1 MIGKKLYKN
10 NKDDM
15 AQYTETAIWCNTNNA
30 HIEDKGTYY
39 EVCENVIPEPTTD
52 EKIAEL
58 DAQYQHDKDQLMQ
71 AYLNAMLYGDTE
83 QMETLKADL
92 DALDAKYDEDY
103 NAIIDEEG

>member
-10 NKDDM
+10 NADDM
-15 AQYTETAIWCNTNNA
+15 AQYTTTAIWCNKNNA
-30 HIEDKGTYY
+30 RIEDKGEYY
-39 EVCENVIPEPTTD
+39 EVCENVVPEPTTD
-52 EKIAEL
+52 EKIAAL

-103 NAIIDEEG
+103 EAIIDEEG